1 MAKYQQLIKS
11 IIEDIRDHSL
21 VANTKLPS
29 LRQLAKQHEVS
40 ISTAVNCYQEL
51 ESQGWIIAK
60 PKQGFFVRSI
70 DMGVAQPEFKQF
82 DSYPTSPRR
91 NKTPYRASN
100 GVLGVSCMP
109 IDSETIAELDRCFIR
124 TLKRYSLKI
133 NRYPDPI
140 GEERLRKAISR
151 HFCAKGFPID
161 HSHLV
166 ITQGAMSA
174 INTALEIIAKP
185 GDTIAIS
192 SPCFS
197 GYMDLLVNLQLKVIE
212 IPSNQNGIDLKQL
225 EHHLQQGNIQ
235 VGLFSTTFM
244 NPQGI
249 TLSVE
254 QKQKLAKLSA
264 QYKTPIIEDDVYVEL
279 SHDKTMPL
287 PAKYYDKDGYI
298 IWCGSLSKS
307 LSASYRLGWCLS
319 GRYFSEFSNYYSA
332 SSRGVSQQIQNAI
345 TEYFSTG
352 LYDKYIKRQCSNL
365 SNNMYQYRHYLNHH
379 LPNIIKISNPNGGM
393 TLWIEI
399 KNHNAEV
406 FSQLVNDHQLDIREG
421 ALFSS
426 LPIYDNYIRINI
438 GYPIDQAQ
446 EQLDLLIKLIKVS
459 QRA

>member
-1 MAKYQQLIKS
+1 MAKYQQLVKS
-11 IIEDIRDHSL
+11 IIEDIKDNSL

-60 PKQGFFVRSI
+60 PKQGFFVRSM

-82 DSYPTSPRR
+82 NSYPTSPRR
-91 NKTPYRASN
+91 NKTPYRANN

-109 IDSETIAELDRCFIR
+109 IDSETISELDRCFIR

-140 GEERLRKAISR
+140 GEQRLRKAISR
-151 HFCAKGFPID
+151 HFCAKGFPIE

-235 VGLFSTTFM
+235 AGLFSTTFM

-287 PAKYYDKDGYI
+287 PTKYYDKDGYI
-298 IWCGSLSKS
+298 IWCGSISKS

-332 SSRGVSQQIQNAI
+332 SSRGVSQQIQDAI
-345 TEYFSTG
+345 TEYFNTG

-379 LPNIIKISNPNGGM
+379 LPQIIKMSDPNGGM

-399 KNHNAEV
+399 KNHNAEM

-421 ALFSS
+421 SLFSS
-426 LPIYDNYIRINI
+426 LPIYGNYIRINI
-438 GYPIDQAQ
+438 GYPIDQAH
-446 EQLDLLIKLIKVS
+446 EQLDLLIKLIKAS
-459 QRA
+459 QLA